1 MNKRNKITEK
11 YFPLDCLGVIISFLV
26 YKFED
31 FLNIILLSKTIN
43 FYVTKNLHYLIKN
56 LNCSKSQITD
66 KGISYLKGIHTLD
79 ISWCDQITDKGIS
92 YFKRIHTL
100 DISYCFQITDKG
112 ISYLKGIHT
121 LVK

>member
-1 MNKRNKITEK
+1 MKKLKIKEK
-11 YFPLDCLGVIISFLV
+11 ELPLDCWGVIISFLL

-43 FYVTKNLHYLIKN
+43 FYVKKNLHYLIKN

-66 KGISYLKGIHTLD
+66 KGISYLKGIHTLN
-79 ISWCDQITDKGIS
+79 
-92 YFKRIHTL
+92 
-100 DISYCFQITDKG
+100 ISYCKQITDKG
-112 ISYLKGIHT
+112 ISYLKIHK